1 MRIEAAI
8 FDIGNVLVRFD
19 WQLAERQFRS
29 RIGNDTKEARDRFLV
44 LKERFELGQVSQ
56 EAFLREAIRIID
68 FRGGSDEF
76 TTIWNGIFS
85 SNGVMEEFIIRLRN
99 SLPLYLL
106 SNTSELHLAY
116 LRERFQVLRHFADGV
131 YSCRVECAKP
141 DHKIFAIAAKQFGVT
156 PSRTIYVDDLAA
168 NIESAADFGFH
179 AIQYEWKKHSEFQK
193 KLASIFP
200 NAALTSGQCR

>member
-1 MRIEAAI
+1 MRIEAVI

-19 WQLAERQFRS
+19 WQLAEQQFRS
-29 RIGNDTKEARDRFLV
+29 RIGDDTKETRERFVV
-44 LKERFELGQVSQ
+44 LKERFELGQISQ
-56 EAFLREAIRIID
+56 EAFVQEAIRIID

-85 SNGVMEEFIIRLRN
+85 SNEAMEEFVIRLRN

-131 YSCRVECAKP
+131 YSCHVECAKP
-141 DHKIFAIAAKQFGVT
+141 DRKIFEIAAKQFGVT

-193 KLASIFP
+193 KLGEFG
-200 NAALTSGQCR
+200 LLL